1 MIASIAPSPAKV
13 STLSGALAELVLEL
27 ALALH
32 KRGLYPTGHPLLQG
46 AVESLYRRTT
56 LALEERTVLSLGIAG
71 HQLIV
76 EGVATDVTHP
86 LVAKLAA
93 HLHEHE
99 LAALRF
105 LRGVTR
111 EELDDMLTVLAVS
124 ATRVDRPLGAL
135 GEDALSRWRHIA
147 LFPASLDRLEL
158 ASDGRTDGA
167 ERQSAEAHRLWTG
180 LARAALSGLSLDD
193 ADDENY
199 EPQRVA
205 GAINARKGEQA
216 YEQVV
221 IGYFLQIASELRH
234 TPAVSAESA
243 GLVTRLSKLISSLS
257 QETLT
262 RLMEM
267 GGDAAQRDLFVKHAT
282 DTLTANAVLD
292 LVRASATASKQPISE
307 AMLRML
313 GKLTRNAGGASR
325 EAANADKVLRSQV
338 KSMLDGWTLDDP
350 NPDGYSAML
359 GGIGNLD
366 QRTVA
371 DTLQDGCEPER
382 VVEISVHCGT
392 LGAATEQAIAR
403 WIARDGL
410 AAVLDAL
417 TALPTSEVRDLL
429 IDGLVTGPLLGEQLA
444 APRPD
449 VRVLE
454 HAVTRLRVRATE
466 PLLAA
471 LNRRNELDALWISD
485 LLLRTGADGLAHMA
499 RTLMQR
505 SAKSQR
511 VLLGLLERGGLVPS
525 DADLDQL
532 ANADDDAL
540 RREAL
545 RLLIKQPNTHLM
557 GVVRAIKDRDEKTVA
572 MGLANAPRTP
582 SPMFVSV
589 LIVCLTEG
597 TDWNVGLRTRAI
609 RTLAATGS
617 DAAVQWMTQ
626 QILTRHWLFRTE
638 TLRKATAESVAC
650 VSGLAA
656 HWAKHP
662 AAAAALRLAGRS
674 KEAAYAE
681 AVRRAVVT

>member
-1 MIASIAPSPAKV
+1 M
-13 STLSGALAELVLEL
+13 LEL

-56 LALEERTVLSLGIAG
+56 QALEERSVLSLGIAG

-124 ATRVDRPLGAL
+124 ATRVDQPLGAL

-147 LFPASLDRLEL
+147 LFPASFDRLEL

-167 ERQSAEAHRLWTG
+167 ERQSAEAHRLWIG
-180 LARAALSGLSLDD
+180 LARAALSGLSVDD
-193 ADDENY
+193 DDDENY

-205 GAINARKGEQA
+205 VAINARNGEHA

-221 IGYFLQIASELRH
+221 IGYFLQIATELQH
-234 TPAVSAESA
+234 TPTGTADTV
-243 GLVTRLSKLISSLS
+243 GLGTRLSKLISSLS

-267 GGDAAQRDLFVKHAT
+267 GGDATQRDLFMKQAT
-282 DTLTANAVLD
+282 DTFTANAVLD

-313 GKLTRNAGGASR
+313 SKLTRNAGGSNR
-325 EAANADKVLRSQV
+325 DAANSDKVLRSQV

-359 GGIGNLD
+359 SGIGNLD

-382 VVEISVHCGT
+382 IVEISIHCGT
-392 LGAATEQAIAR
+392 VGAPTEQAVTR
-403 WIARDGL
+403 WVARDGL

-417 TALPTSEVRDLL
+417 TALSMSEVRDQL
-429 IDGLVTGPLLGEQLA
+429 IDGLVTGPLLGEQLV

-454 HAVTRLRVRATE
+454 HAVTRLRERAVE

-471 LNRRNELDALWISD
+471 LDRRNDLDALWIND
-485 LLLRTGADGLAHMA
+485 LLLRSGADGLLHMA
-499 RTLMQR
+499 NTLMQR
-505 SAKSQR
+505 SAKVQR
-511 VLLGLLERGGLVPS
+511 ALLGLLERSGIAPS
-525 DADLDQL
+525 EADLDQL
-532 ANADDDAL
+532 ANSDDDAL

-545 RLLIKQPNTHLM
+545 RLLIKQPRTHLM
-557 GVVRAIKDRDEKTVA
+557 SVVRAIKDRDEKTVA
-572 MGLANAPRTP
+572 LGLANAPVTP
-582 SPMFVSV
+582 SPMFVNV

-597 TDWNVGLRTRAI
+597 TSWNAGLRTRAI

-650 VSGLAA
+650 VSGLAT
-656 HWAKHP
+656 HWGTHP
-662 AAAAALRLAGRS
+662 TAATALRLAKRS